1 MTVKMT
7 LMGIS
12 NLQLIWRSYKTRG
25 FSASSVLWVL
35 TFRLDSITYFKG
47 LNIIQFYRLT
57 NKKLMWHKERQYNN
71 IPEIKFRI
79 KFQKNE
85 SSSGG
90 DVSDRK

>member
-1 MTVKMT
+1 
-7 LMGIS
+7 MGVS
-12 NLQLIWRSYKTRG
+12 SLQLIWRSYKTRG

-47 LNIIQFYRLT
+47 LNIIPFNRLT

-85 SSSGG
+85 SVSGG
-90 DVSDRK
+90 GVSD